1 MLWHRKQKSAILLD
15 YLTNRKQKAK
25 IGSSFSSWCDFNTGV
40 TQGSIFTNDLFF
52 SITESEDCNF
62 ADDTLF

>member
-25 IGSSFSSWCDFNTGV
+25 IGSSFSSWCDINTGV
-40 TQGSIFTNDLFF
+40 TQGSILGALF
-52 SITESEDCNF
+52 
-62 ADDTLF
+62 